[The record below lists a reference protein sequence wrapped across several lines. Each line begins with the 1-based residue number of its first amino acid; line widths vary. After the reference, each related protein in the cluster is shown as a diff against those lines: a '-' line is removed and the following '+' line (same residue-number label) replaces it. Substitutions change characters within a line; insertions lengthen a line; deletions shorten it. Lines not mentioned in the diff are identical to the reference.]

1 MYFFTK
7 AALILLYYS
16 ALYHYYHHDHHH
28 HDHDHD
34 LDQAEA
40 EPPPTF
46 RWLDAENQPVT
57 DGQVVNDQYKVP
69 SPTHSRNFLEGRK
82 ICRSKIS
89 CVSASQ

>member
-57 DGQVVNDQYKVP
+57 DGQVVNDQYKVIDHDDGFDHDYDDDGP
-69 SPTHSRNFLEGRK
+69 HASSLK
-82 ICRSKIS
+82 
-89 CVSASQ
+89 CV